1 MNDVKRGPSLAQELI
16 TLSLPAA
23 MLVAFVTLRDQAHDF
38 AAFARPAA
46 GVQPSASLRVCA
58 DPNNLPFSNRARE
71 GFENRI
77 AELIGRELGK
87 PVEYM
92 WWAQRRGFVR
102 NTLSSGQCDLV
113 VGTSAGMEMLATTRP
128 YYKSTYVFLSRHDR
142 HLNIRSFDDPTLARL
157 KIGVQ
162 LIGDDFV
169 NTPPAHALANRGM
182 TKNLVGFPV
191 YGDYRLP
198 NPPSRIVEAVATG
211 KVDVAVVWGP
221 LAGYFASRV
230 GVPLDVVPVRPQL
243 DLPYLPFVFDIAMG
257 VRRGDSTFR
266 AQLDGIIERRR
277 STIDS
282 ILAAYGVPRVDRVA
296 RTSLSQTVR

>member
-1 MNDVKRGPSLAQELI
+1 MQEL
-16 TLSLPAA
+16 TALALPAVA
-23 MLVAFVTLRDQAHDF
+23 LVVFAVLKDQKSDF
-38 AAFARPAA
+38 AAFARPISNL
-46 GVQPSASLRVCA
+46 PSPSTLRVCA
-58 DPNNLPFSNRARE
+58 DPNNLPFSNRAGE

-87 PVEYM
+87 RVEYT

-102 NTLSSGQCDLV
+102 NTLNSGACDLV

-128 YYKSTYVFLSRHDR
+128 YYKSTYVFVSRRDR
-142 HLNIRSFDDPTLARL
+142 HLNIRSFDDPKLKRL
-157 KIGVQ
+157 TIGVQ

-182 TKNLVGFPV
+182 TKNLVGFTV
-191 YGDYRLP
+191 YGDYRVA
-198 NPPSRIVEAVATG
+198 NPPARIMEAVAQR

-230 GVPLDVVPVRPQL
+230 GVPLDVVPVHPQL

-266 AQLDGIIERRR
+266 TQLDGIIERRR
-277 STIDS
+277 PTIDS
-282 ILAAYGVPRVDRVA
+282 ILAAYGVPRPGAVA
-296 RTSLSQTVR
+296 RTSVSQAVR